1 MCHGTNKYTICP
13 CINRE
18 CPQRQGCELSND
30 VLRSDEIG
38 HVTDVK
44 SQAQWE
50 DIERCGRWWLEQ
62 PAEISTN
69 PRVSP
74 EGRCPDFAETQIK
87 RMGYMCHQCQQE
99 QQVQCGHARYDDPR
113 VAIPYALYPAER
125 RPQPGYRQP
134 EPQVPVNLP
143 DAAPQRFPQPES
155 YDRQIR
161 RKYPLRTFGAP
172 SLFSIQPQKEWAGL
186 SIFDF
191 SAPRLGS
198 GQSYE
203 DEKTEFYHTLPM
215 ALCEDMDIDPV
226 IYEIPDSHGSINQHP
241 FPPPNARANR
251 GRRRDFVNDSTS
263 FGAIGDGRLLP
274 GSSPATNGGRNP
286 YGAIGDAFPHP
297 DSSADNSY
305 NSSNSTGN

>member
-1 MCHGTNKYTICP
+1 MCHGTNKYIICP

-18 CPQRQGCELSND
+18 CPQRQGCELSNI
-30 VLRSDEIG
+30 VLQSNEIG

-44 SQAQWE
+44 PQAQWE
-50 DIERCGRWWLEQ
+50 DKERCGRWWLEQ

-74 EGRCPDFAETQIK
+74 EGRCPDFEETQVK
-87 RMGYMCHQCQQE
+87 RMGYMCHQCLQE
-99 QQVQCGHARYDDPR
+99 KQVQCGHARYDDPR

-125 RPQPGYRQP
+125 RPQPGHRQP
-134 EPQVPVNLP
+134 EPQVSVNLP

-191 SAPRLGS
+191 SATRLGS

-215 ALCEDMDIDPV
+215 ALCEDMDIDPM
-226 IYEIPDSHGSINQHP
+226 IYEMTDSHP

-251 GRRRDFVNDSTS
+251 GRRRDFVNGSTN

>member
-1 MCHGTNKYTICP
+1 MCNGTNKYTICP

-18 CPQRQGCELSND
+18 CPQRQGCELSNI
-30 VLRSDEIG
+30 VLQSNEIG

-44 SQAQWE
+44 PQAQWE
-50 DIERCGRWWLEQ
+50 DKERCGRWWLEQ

-74 EGRCPDFAETQIK
+74 EGRCPDFEETQVK
-87 RMGYMCHQCQQE
+87 RMGYMCHQCLQE
-99 QQVQCGHARYDDPR
+99 KQVQCGHARYDDPR
-113 VAIPYALYPAER
+113 VAIPLDIVSRSLKYLSTF
-125 RPQPGYRQP
+125 QM
-134 EPQVPVNLP
+134 LP
-143 DAAPQRFPQPES
+143 
-155 YDRQIR
+155 
-161 RKYPLRTFGAP
+161 LNG
-172 SLFSIQPQKEWAGL
+172 SLSQKAMIGKSEENTL
-186 SIFDF
+186 C
-191 SAPRLGS
+191 
-198 GQSYE
+198 SYE

-226 IYEIPDSHGSINQHP
+226 IYEMPDSHP

-251 GRRRDFVNDSTS
+251 GRRRDFVNGSTN

-286 YGAIGDAFPHP
+286 YGAIGDAFPQP